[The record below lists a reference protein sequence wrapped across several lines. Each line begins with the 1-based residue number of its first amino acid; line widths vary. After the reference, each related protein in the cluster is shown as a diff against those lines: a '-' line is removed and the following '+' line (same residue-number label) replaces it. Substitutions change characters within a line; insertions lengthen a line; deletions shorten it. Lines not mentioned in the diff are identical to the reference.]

1 MELTFKNNSV
11 FVGVIGETMVEGEK
25 RFADVG
31 SIKEGSFV
39 MIDGCPCQVRAVEK
53 SKPGKHGAAKAR
65 ITAFD
70 VFTGQKKTLLK
81 PTNSEAEVP
90 IIAKGTAQV
99 VAVMGDTLQ
108 IMDVQSYETFN
119 APKPAEISGLASGVE
134 VEYQRWGEQA
144 KIMRKK

>member
-1 MELTFKNNSV
+1 
-11 FVGVIGETMVEGEK
+11 MVEGEK
-25 RFADVG
+25 RFISVG

-39 MIDGCPCQVRAVEK
+39 LIDGSACQVRSMEK

-70 VFTGQKKTLLK
+70 IFSGQKKNLLK
-81 PTNSEAEVP
+81 PTNSETEVP
-90 IIAKGTAQV
+90 IIIKGTAQV
-99 VAVMGDTLQ
+99 VAVMGDAIQ

-134 VEYQRWGEQA
+134 VEYQKWGEQA
-144 KIMRKK
+144 KIVRKK

>member
-1 MELTFKNNSV
+1 MA
-11 FVGVIGETMVEGEK
+11 EGEK
-25 RFADVG
+25 RFISVG

-39 MIDGCPCQVRAVEK
+39 LIDGSACQVRSMEK

-70 VFTGQKKTLLK
+70 IFSGQKKNLLK
-81 PTNSEAEVP
+81 PTNSETEVP
-90 IIAKGTAQV
+90 IIIKGTAQV
-99 VAVMGDTLQ
+99 VAVMGDAIQ

-134 VEYQRWGEQA
+134 VEYQKWGEQA
-144 KIMRKK
+144 KIVRKK